1 MATAKTATA
10 SKPEKVR
17 KSARWYTVEEMC
29 EALRK
34 TKGMRALAAQLLGCD
49 VSTVYRFIERHPT
62 VAKVAQAERE
72 LQLDM
77 AELKLFQQ
85 IQKGEGWATCFF
97 LKTQGRGRG
106 YVERQE
112 ITGPAGGPLEMAHLM
127 ITTELSGDQRAA
139 MLEMAGKRQVGAMIA
154 PAGAGAI
161 VDVGSNGHYTDDD

>member
-1 MATAKTATA
+1 MNAKEVKPRKPKQA
-10 SKPEKVR
+10 S
-17 KSARWYTVEEMC
+17 RWYSAEEIC
-29 EALRK
+29 EALRQ
-34 TKGMRALAAQLLGCD
+34 TKGLAALAAQRLGCD
-49 VSTVYRFIERHPT
+49 FSTVYRHIQRSPT
-62 VAKVAQAERE
+62 VAKVVMEQRE
-72 LQLDM
+72 LRLDM
-77 AELKLFQQ
+77 AELTLYDQ
-85 IQKGEGWATCFF
+85 ITKGEGWATCFF